1 MQRIGF
7 VVLPGFQMLSVSS
20 LSVFEL
26 ANWEIGEPV
35 YDVHLLSE
43 TGGSIRSSVSIGVAT
58 EPFDD
63 RKFDTL
69 MVGGS
74 VVAGALTPG
83 VIKFLR
89 RGLRRSRRVAS
100 TCTGAFVLAEA
111 GLLDGRR
118 ATTHW
123 HRARELQARFPK
135 VKVEEDRI
143 FIVDGPVWTSA
154 GMTAGI
160 DLALAMIEQDLG
172 ADVARAVARQLVVY
186 HRRAGGQ
193 SQFSALLELEPK
205 SDRIQS
211 ALAYAK
217 RNLTSKLTVKQLA
230 NAAHLSPRQ
239 FSRAFRAETGQ
250 SPAKAVEN
258 LRVETARLMM
268 EQSRHSIDV
277 IAQQTG
283 FADRYRMRR
292 AFLRAFGQ
300 PPQVI
305 RRNARAEAGGVNVDP
320 PARRSGGPKSGRT
333 GTAALRRF
341 CCKSRKSN
349 DPENLA
355 KGDFQ
360 RAVTLR
366 SAITSLRR
374 SVVVFPRTDVV
385 PHVATCN
392 TRQRP

>member
-7 VVLPGFQMLSVSS
+7 IVLPGFQMMSMAS
-20 LSVFEL
+20 LSIFEL
-26 ANWEIGEPV
+26 ANEEMDEPV
-35 YDVHLLSE
+35 YDLHLLSE
-43 TGGSIRSSVSIGVAT
+43 AGGLIRSSIGVNVMT
-58 EPFDD
+58 EPLDG
-63 RKFDTL
+63 RSFDTVI
-69 MVGGS
+69 VGGS
-74 VVAGALTPG
+74 ALPGASTPG
-83 VIKFLR
+83 VIKFLQR
-89 RGLRRSRRVAS
+89 ALRRSRRVAS

-123 HRARELQARFPK
+123 NAARELQARFPN

-160 DLALAMIEQDLG
+160 DLVLAMIEKDLG
-172 ADVARAVARQLVVY
+172 ADLARAVARKLVVY

-217 RNLTSKLTVKQLA
+217 RNLDKPLTVGQLA
-230 NAAHLSPRQ
+230 AAVHLSPRQ

-258 LRVETARLMM
+258 LRIEAARLSM
-268 EQSRHSIDV
+268 ERSRHPIDV
-277 IAQQTG
+277 IARQTG
-283 FADRYRMRR
+283 FADRDRMRR
-292 AFLRAFGQ
+292 AFLRAFEQ

-305 RRNARAEAGGVNVDP
+305 RRNARAEA
-320 PARRSGGPKSGRT
+320 
-333 GTAALRRF
+333 TA
-341 CCKSRKSN
+341 
-349 DPENLA
+349 
-355 KGDFQ
+355 
-360 RAVTLR
+360 
-366 SAITSLRR
+366 
-374 SVVVFPRTDVV
+374 
-385 PHVATCN
+385 
-392 TRQRP
+392 

>member
-7 VVLPGFQMLSVSS
+7 NVLPGFQMMSVAS

-26 ANWEIGEPV
+26 ANSEMGEPV
-35 YDVHLLSE
+35 YDLRLLSE
-43 TGGSIRSSVSIGVAT
+43 TGGPIRSSIGFSLVT
-58 EPFDD
+58 EAFNNAN
-63 RKFDTL
+63 FDTL

-74 VVAGALTPG
+74 AVAGSLTPG

-89 RGLRRSRRVAS
+89 RALTRSRRVAS

-123 HRARELQARFPK
+123 HRARDLQARFPM

-160 DLALAMIEQDLG
+160 DLALAMIEKDLG
-172 ADVARAVARQLVVY
+172 ADVARAVARKLVVY

-217 RNLTSKLTVKQLA
+217 RNLDKPLTVTQLA
-230 NAAHLSPRQ
+230 KAAHLSPRQ
-239 FSRAFRAETGQ
+239 FSRAFRTETGQ

-258 LRVETARLMM
+258 LRVEAARLMM
-268 EQSRHSIDV
+268 ERSRHPIEV

-283 FADRYRMRR
+283 FADRDRMRR

-300 PPQVI
+300 PPQVM
-305 RRNARAEAGGVNVDP
+305 RRNARAEV
-320 PARRSGGPKSGRT
+320 
-333 GTAALRRF
+333 AA
-341 CCKSRKSN
+341 
-349 DPENLA
+349 
-355 KGDFQ
+355 
-360 RAVTLR
+360 
-366 SAITSLRR
+366 
-374 SVVVFPRTDVV
+374 
-385 PHVATCN
+385 
-392 TRQRP
+392 

>member
-1 MQRIGF
+1 VQRIGF
-7 VVLPGFQMLSVSS
+7 TLLPGFQVMSFAVI
-20 LSVFEL
+20 SVFEF
-26 ANWEIGEPV
+26 ANREIGEQV

-43 TGGSIRSSVSIGVAT
+43 TGGPIRSSIGISVAT

-63 RKFDTL
+63 RNFDTL
-69 MVGGS
+69 LVGGS
-74 VVAGALTPG
+74 AVAGAVTPG

-89 RGLRRSRRVAS
+89 QASEQSRRIAS

-123 HRARELQARFPK
+123 QRARELQTRFPK

-143 FIVDGPVWTSA
+143 FIIDGPVWTSA

-160 DLALAMIEQDLG
+160 DLALAMIEKDFG

-193 SQFSALLELEPK
+193 SQFSALLELQPK
-205 SDRIQS
+205 SDRIQR

-217 RNLTSKLTVKQLA
+217 RNLATPLTVRQLA
-230 NAAHLSPRQ
+230 EAAHLSPRQ
-239 FSRAFRAETGQ
+239 FSRAFHAETGQ

-258 LRVETARLMM
+258 LRLEAARLMM
-268 EQSRHSIDV
+268 EQSRHPIEV
-277 IAQQTG
+277 IARQTG
-283 FADRYRMRR
+283 FADRDRMRR

-305 RRNARAEAGGVNVDP
+305 RRNARAEA
-320 PARRSGGPKSGRT
+320 
-333 GTAALRRF
+333 AA
-341 CCKSRKSN
+341 
-349 DPENLA
+349 
-355 KGDFQ
+355 
-360 RAVTLR
+360 
-366 SAITSLRR
+366 
-374 SVVVFPRTDVV
+374 
-385 PHVATCN
+385 
-392 TRQRP
+392 

>member
-7 VVLPGFQMLSVSS
+7 IVLPGFQMMSVGS

-26 ANWEIGEPV
+26 ANGERGEPI

-43 TGGSIRSSVSIGVAT
+43 TGGSIRSSIGFSVAT

-63 RKFDTL
+63 RNFDTL
-69 MVGGS
+69 IVGGS
-74 VVAGALTPG
+74 GVVGALTPG

-89 RGLRRSRRVAS
+89 QALERSRRVAA

-123 HRARELQARFPK
+123 QRGRELQARFPK
-135 VKVEEDRI
+135 VNVEEDRI
-143 FIVDGPVWTSA
+143 FIIDGPVWTSA

-160 DLALAMIEQDLG
+160 DLALAMIEKDLG
-172 ADVARAVARQLVVY
+172 TDLARAVARKLVVY
-186 HRRAGGQ
+186 HKRAGGQ

-211 ALAYAK
+211 ALSYAK
-217 RNLTSKLTVKQLA
+217 KNLHTALSVEQLA
-230 NAAHLSPRQ
+230 DAAHLSPRQ

-258 LRVETARLMM
+258 LRVEAARLMM
-268 EQSRHSIDV
+268 EQSRHPIDV
-277 IAQQTG
+277 IARQTG
-283 FADRYRMRR
+283 FADRDRMRH

-300 PPQVI
+300 PPQVM
-305 RRNARAEAGGVNVDP
+305 RRNARAEV
-320 PARRSGGPKSGRT
+320 
-333 GTAALRRF
+333 AA
-341 CCKSRKSN
+341 
-349 DPENLA
+349 
-355 KGDFQ
+355 
-360 RAVTLR
+360 
-366 SAITSLRR
+366 
-374 SVVVFPRTDVV
+374 
-385 PHVATCN
+385 
-392 TRQRP
+392 